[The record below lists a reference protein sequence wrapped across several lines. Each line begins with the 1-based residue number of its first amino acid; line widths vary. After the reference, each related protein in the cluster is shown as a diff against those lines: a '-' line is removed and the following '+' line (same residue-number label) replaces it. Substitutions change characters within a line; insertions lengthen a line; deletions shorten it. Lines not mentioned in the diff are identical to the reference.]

1 MINNKILLVDDYFIF
16 PEKSKIGIGR
26 NELSVFIKKYNDADE
41 NMKKYM
47 LETDYL
53 EQICVGDTSLDDK
66 YYNKIIKYL
75 KNEIRG
81 YNGKE

>member
-16 PEKSKIGIGR
+16 PKKSKIGIGR
-26 NELSVFIKKYNDADE
+26 NELIEFIKKYNNADE
-41 NMKKYM
+41 DMKKYM

-66 YYNKIIKYL
+66 YYNKIIEYL